1 MMNAIASCPF
11 PALAVLFP
19 LVSMIVLY
27 VYTRK
32 AQDLAARFAPVPE
45 PDYIDINV
53 DSNTTESD
61 TAQ

>member
-1 MMNAIASCPF
+1 MMNALSILIP
-11 PALAVLFP
+11 PAG
-19 LVSMIVLY
+19 MIVLY

-32 AQDLAARFAPVPE
+32 AQDLAARFSPVPE